1 MTQPLTDEINEDV
14 MFLFEK
20 SQISLNKIDPINIKN
35 DYVDDNLNVES
46 CLFACKYR
54 CTIETMYA
62 EKIEEFEEIKF
73 FEELLERS
81 RKCEEQIDE
90 RVKNDINFSMLS
102 NMPDSVDQFFL
113 LPGEVNGDV
122 THSGGGDNTESSDGG
137 GEERSRIID
146 TIPRALLYYLTMN
159 NEQANRY
166 EKHKA
171 ILLLP
176 VQTFQS
182 IRRLGDWYVALFS
195 DLMPD
200 LGITRSIHAV
210 VSSEYADLLLYRT
223 MRVNRFV
230 MLCKVHGI
238 APKRAI
244 RNSIVRILFLHGLK
258 LYLRQR
264 VLYWS
269 TTKDGTFGLDECS
282 VCYEKTRLKIRTCN
296 HTLCA
301 RCLMQ
306 HAINRTIGFLHDRKK
321 NYLITVSVPLSS
333 DESRQ
338 LITDKFNCPLC
349 RMGFLK

>member
-1 MTQPLTDEINEDV
+1 MTSMSRPLNDEINEDV
-14 MFLFEK
+14 MYLFEK
-20 SQISLNKIDPINIKN
+20 SQISLSKIDPISIKN
-35 DYVDDNLNVES
+35 DFADDNLNVES

-54 CTIETMYA
+54 CTIEMMYA
-62 EKIEEFEEIKF
+62 EKIDEFNEIKF
-73 FEELLERS
+73 FEELLDRS
-81 RKCEEQIDE
+81 RQCEEEIDE
-90 RVKNDINFSMLS
+90 RVKNDVNFSVLS
-102 NMPDSVDQFFL
+102 D
-113 LPGEVNGDV
+113 NGG
-122 THSGGGDNTESSDGG
+122 SGGGGG
-137 GEERSRIID
+137 GDERSRIID
-146 TIPRALLYYLTMN
+146 SIPRALLYYLTMN

-166 EKHKA
+166 EKHKV

-176 VQTFQS
+176 IQTFQS
-182 IRRLGDWYVALFS
+182 IRQLGDWYVALFS

-210 VSSEYADLLLYRT
+210 VSSDYANLLLYRT

-230 MLCKVHGI
+230 MLCKAHGI
-238 APKRAI
+238 VPKQAI
-244 RNSIVRILFLHGLK
+244 RHSVVRVLFLHGLK

-269 TTKDGTFGLDECS
+269 TIKDETFGLDDCS

-306 HAINRTIGFLHDRKK
+306 YTINRTMGFLQDRKK
-321 NYLITVSVPLSS
+321 NFLITPSVPLSS

-338 LITDKFNCPLC
+338 LINDKYNCPVC
-349 RMGFLK
+349 RTGFLK